1 MGITASS
8 ASAMALAIS
17 PYSVVTGLL
26 SIFTKRDRN
35 FTLILRREALRSG
48 RVLDAIAFRA
58 ANRALPMRW
67 FCVRLHSLKTQADL
81 AVFQPLIVLEIAP
94 GKPEAV
100 LKTV

>member
-35 FTLILRREALRSG
+35 FTLILRG
-48 RVLDAIAFRA
+48 RHCDEGEF
-58 ANRALPMRW
+58 
-67 FCVRLHSLKTQADL
+67 
-81 AVFQPLIVLEIAP
+81 
-94 GKPEAV
+94 
-100 LKTV
+100 